1 MSKGLSMWRSFIAGA
16 RACGPYRQLWSP
28 WRQQQ
33 MVPSDEH
40 QNLFLLRTQI
50 SVSAPA
56 WAGDIRRSVRA
67 KRRCL
72 LMSGADPFNEVKG
85 EVEAAVSQLA
95 ANKSWPAGRV
105 QEAVEQIE
113 FDLGMLDESIERRA
127 STRDRARILTR
138 HP

>member
-1 MSKGLSMWRSFIAGA
+1 MSKGLSMWRSFIAWAMA
-16 RACGPYRQLWSP
+16 RGPHQLWSP

-40 QNLFLLRTQI
+40 QSLLLFNIAGFLSLALP
-50 SVSAPA
+50 SA
-56 WAGDIRRSVRA
+56 VRGSA
-67 KRRCL
+67 RATRRCL

>member
-1 MSKGLSMWRSFIAGA
+1 MPISSDLLIPGFLGIPEVITTTSLSFVFAHIFFSALARGIWAGGRVRRSA
-16 RACGPYRQLWSP
+16 RA
-28 WRQQQ
+28 
-33 MVPSDEH
+33 
-40 QNLFLLRTQI
+40 T
-50 SVSAPA
+50 
-56 WAGDIRRSVRA
+56 
-67 KRRCL
+67 RRCL

-95 ANKSWPAGRV
+95 ANKSWPPGRV

-127 STRDRARILTR
+127 STRDPARILTR

>member
-16 RACGPYRQLWSP
+16 RACEPYRQLWSP

-50 SVSAPA
+50 SVSAAA
-56 WAGDIRRSVRA
+56 WAGDFRRSVRA

>member
-1 MSKGLSMWRSFIAGA
+1 MAQLHSRGKGVRTIPAALVAMATAADGPKRRASESFVIAHTDRKVLSLLQTRAAGGVRRSA
-16 RACGPYRQLWSP
+16 RA
-28 WRQQQ
+28 
-33 MVPSDEH
+33 
-40 QNLFLLRTQI
+40 T
-50 SVSAPA
+50 
-56 WAGDIRRSVRA
+56 
-67 KRRCL
+67 RRCL

>member
-1 MSKGLSMWRSFIAGA
+1 
-16 RACGPYRQLWSP
+16 
-28 WRQQQ
+28 
-33 MVPSDEH
+33 
-40 QNLFLLRTQI
+40 
-50 SVSAPA
+50 
-56 WAGDIRRSVRA
+56 
-67 KRRCL
+67 
-72 LMSGADPFNEVKG
+72 MSGADPFNEVKG

-95 ANKSWPAGRV
+95 ANKSWPPGRV